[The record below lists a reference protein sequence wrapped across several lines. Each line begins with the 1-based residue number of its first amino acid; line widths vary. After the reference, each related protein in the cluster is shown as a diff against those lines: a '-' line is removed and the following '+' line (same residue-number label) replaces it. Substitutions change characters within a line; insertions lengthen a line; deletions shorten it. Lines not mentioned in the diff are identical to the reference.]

1 MKKVNYIISF
11 LLVVCFLIS
20 ALTISS
26 TLALHMQTTYNFH
39 FNDGDAFKKAQPPVK
54 PEEISR
60 GITKYFVDVS
70 GDDLQ
75 IYDVNGKFKD
85 PIFDKKD
92 QLAMRKGKRL
102 VTIEMIIGLVTLA
115 VFLAFYKYLYSKGFK
130 VAIRDRMKFAIPVG
144 AFLVIVRIVLVAIK
158 GIRMRFYNEFIGV
171 KLPSDSFIVAVYGD
185 PFFKS
190 YLLFSTIIAMVIIC
204 ITLYLNNKLTR
215 PERIFY

>member
-26 TLALHMQTTYNFH
+26 TLALHMQSTYNFH
-39 FNDGDAFKKAQPPVK
+39 FNDGDAFDKTQPPVK

-60 GITKYFVDVS
+60 GITKYFVDLS

-75 IYDVNGKFKD
+75 IYDINGKYKD
-85 PIFDKKD
+85 PIFDKND
-92 QLAMRKGKRL
+92 QRAMRRAKKA
-102 VTIEMIIGLVTLA
+102 VTLELIVGLVTA
-115 VFLAFYKYLYSKGFK
+115 VGFFGFYKYLYDRGFK
-130 VAIRDRMKFAIPVG
+130 AAIRDRMKLAIPMT
-144 AFLVIVRIVLVAIK
+144 AALLMARILLVAIK
-158 GIRMRFYNEFIGV
+158 GFRIKLYNEMIGV
-171 KLPSDSFIVAVYGD
+171 KLPKDSIIAAVYGD

-190 YLLFSTIIAMVIIC
+190 YLLFSTIIAVVIIG
-204 ITLYLNNKLTR
+204 ITIYLNNKLTK

>member
-20 ALTISS
+20 ALAISS
-26 TLALHMQTTYNFH
+26 TLALHTQTTYNFH
-39 FNDGDAFKKAQPPVK
+39 FNDGDAFKKTQPPVK
-54 PEEISR
+54 PEKISG

-92 QLAMRKGKRL
+92 QRVMRKVKQI
-102 VTIEMIIGLVTLA
+102 VNIELIVGLVAA
-115 VFLAFYKYLYSKGFK
+115 VAFLCFYKYLYSKGFK
-130 VAIRDRMKFAIPVG
+130 AAIRDRMKFAIPAGVV
-144 AFLVIVRIVLVAIK
+144 LVITRIVLVAVK
-158 GIRMRFYNEFIGV
+158 SIRTRFYAEFIGV
-171 KLPSDSFIVAVYGD
+171 RLPKDSLVAAVYGD

-190 YLLFSTIIAMVIIC
+190 YLLFSTIIAMVILG
-204 ITLYLNNKLTR
+204 ITMYLNNKMTK